1 MYGARPEGT
10 QGDAGFMM
18 AAVIVMVFLVLLA
31 LTVAAPRIAMSI
43 KRDRE
48 LEAQHRANQYVR
60 GIRLYYKKFGHYPGS
75 IEQLQKSNNQRFVRQ
90 KYLDPMTGK
99 DDWRLIHVG
108 ENKTKVKGFFGEDL
122 PGLAGGL
129 GSASSLSNGT
139 GSTTGNSTSAFNN
152 SGIGGAGASGQGT
165 TATGGVGN
173 GGTGTGGTSSTG
185 STGTNAGTGTSS
197 QSADDLKGTGGP
209 IMGVGSSATGE
220 AILTV
225 NEQTNY
231 QDWEF
236 LYDPRIE
243 QLYAKGNLLGG
254 GGLTSGS
261 SSGNGL
267 GTAPVSNGFP
277 GQTNNPGGNGTNGA
291 NGTNGTNGSNGLGT
305 TPQ

>member
-1 MYGARPEGT
+1 ML
-10 QGDAGFMM
+10 
-18 AAVIVMVFLVLLA
+18 AAVIVLVFLVLLT
-31 LTVAAPRIAMSI
+31 LTIAAPKIAMAL

-60 GIRLYYKKFGHYPGS
+60 GIRLYYRKFGHYPGS

-90 KYLDPMTGK
+90 KYLDPLTGK

-129 GSASSLSNGT
+129 GSAAGLQSGGNGAT
-139 GSTTGNSTSAFNN
+139 MGNSTSAFDN
-152 SGIGGAGASGQGT
+152 SGAGSSGGQGTSATGSTGSGGTGASG
-165 TATGGVGN
+165 A
-173 GGTGTGGTSSTG
+173 GTSGTG
-185 STGTNAGTGTSS
+185 STGTGVGTAVSS
-197 QSADDLKGTGGP
+197 QSTDDLKGTGGP
-209 IMGVGSSATGE
+209 IMGIGSSKTGE

-254 GGLTSGS
+254 GMTSG
-261 SSGNGL
+261 
-267 GTAPVSNGFP
+267 APTG
-277 GQTNNPGGNGTNGA
+277 
-291 NGTNGTNGSNGLGT
+291 NGLGT
-305 TPQ
+305 TPINGTLPPAPGATQAPPSPTQPQQ